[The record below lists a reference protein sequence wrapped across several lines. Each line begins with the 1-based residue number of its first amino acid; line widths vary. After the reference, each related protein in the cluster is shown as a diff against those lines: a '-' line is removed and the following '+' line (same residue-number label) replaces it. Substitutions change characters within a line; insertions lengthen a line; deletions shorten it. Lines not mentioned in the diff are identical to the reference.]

1 MSYLDH
7 KSGMWKEG
15 SGKRFFDLDMLTPG
29 NPRKANRAILYYM
42 LCALFLVGGYIA
54 SFYF

>member
-15 SGKRFFDLDMLTPG
+15 SGKRFFDLGMLTPG